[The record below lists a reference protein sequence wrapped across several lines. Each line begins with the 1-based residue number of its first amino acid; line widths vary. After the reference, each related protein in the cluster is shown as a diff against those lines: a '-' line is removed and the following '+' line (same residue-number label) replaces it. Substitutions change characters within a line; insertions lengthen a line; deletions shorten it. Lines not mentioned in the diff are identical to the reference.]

1 MAHLNEQIGTLPEES
16 AHSNKYFNVKRLSIF
31 FRLLTAFLVR
41 TKDVA
46 AEKKT
51 DIQ

>member
-1 MAHLNEQIGTLPEES
+1 MAHSNEQIRTLPEES
-16 AHSNKYFNVKRLSIF
+16 AHSNNYFNVKLLSIF